1 MMMLKKIFLL
11 WFLMLFN
18 LVVSAQVDPRNSNV
32 IEESIDFKHKKKEN
46 LNIDHII
53 DVSIDVDIQLEIESG
68 IVPVKSNKV
77 KISIQ
82 NNFHKDI
89 WYVFPGLDEQK
100 LSNKS
105 RFFIQEDIE
114 MPFLCKIYSVEDQ
127 QAKELIFLSD
137 ANNTFRAFKIKAGAM
152 LTLRNYDIGAFKR
165 GDRIPFWSA
174 LSLKVDGVKD
184 VSEWFRE
191 TLISSPDIEVL
202 DASSENKNTKLL
214 TSIEQWNKAHF
225 SFVSIDVLKKYKI
238 SIGEQ
243 K

>member
-1 MMMLKKIFLL
+1 MIST
-11 WFLMLFN
+11 

-32 IEESIDFKHKKKEN
+32 IEESIQFKHKKKES

-53 DVSIDVDIQLEIESG
+53 DVSMDVDVQLEVDNG

-100 LSNKS
+100 LLNKS
-105 RFFIQEDIE
+105 RFFIQKDVE
-114 MPFLCKIYSVEDQ
+114 MPFLCKIYASEDK

-137 ANNTFRAFKIKAGAM
+137 ANNTFRAFKVKAGAM
-152 LTLRNYDIGAFKR
+152 LTLRNYDIGTFKR

-174 LSLKVDGVKD
+174 LSLKVDGVED
-184 VSEWFRE
+184 VSEWFE
-191 TLISSPDIEVL
+191 EDLISSPDIEVM
-202 DASSENKNTKLL
+202 DASTENKNTTLM
-214 TSIEQWNKAHF
+214 TSIEQWNKTHF
-225 SFVSIDVLKKYKI
+225 SFVTVDVLKKYMI
-238 SIGEQ
+238 SIGDL